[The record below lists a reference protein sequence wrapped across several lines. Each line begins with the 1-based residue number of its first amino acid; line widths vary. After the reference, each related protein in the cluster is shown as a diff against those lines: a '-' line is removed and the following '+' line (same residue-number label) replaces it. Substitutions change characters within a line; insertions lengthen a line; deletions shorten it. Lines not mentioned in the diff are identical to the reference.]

1 MPQGPE
7 SRATVRTKLKVALRV
22 SSGGLLFI
30 EYNANMRGKFIVFEG
45 GGGTGKDT
53 LIDLLK
59 KKLAGRENIVYT
71 RDPGGT
77 PMGER
82 IRELLLAPEA
92 KEMHPRTEL
101 LLFLA
106 ARTELVEKIIAP
118 ALQAGK
124 TVVSNRF
131 ALSTIAYQIYG
142 RQQQSELPLV
152 AEALRY
158 IARGVVPDI
167 CFLLD
172 TPPETAIKR
181 ARKRPGEAH
190 RFVAED
196 LDFQKRVYDGYK
208 RHLAQFA
215 KKGVIID
222 TSGPIENAWKE
233 VEKALQS
240 YIKS

>member
-106 ARTELVEKIIAP
+106 ARTELVEKVIAP

-142 RQQQSELPLV
+142 RQQLGDLMLV
-152 AEALRY
+152 REALRFVTNGL
-158 IARGVVPDI
+158 IPDI
-167 CFLLD
+167 CVLLD
-172 TPPETAIKR
+172 VPPEIAIRRAKKR
-181 ARKRPGEAH
+181 AGIPH
-190 RFVAED
+190 RFVKED
-196 LDFQKRVYDGYK
+196 LAFQKRVREGYK
-208 RHLAQFA
+208 RHLAEYGR
-215 KKGVIID
+215 KTITID
-222 TSGPIENAWKE
+222 SSGAPEEAWKNTE
-233 VEKALQS
+233 EALQS
-240 YIKS
+240 IL

>member
-1 MPQGPE
+1 M
-7 SRATVRTKLKVALRV
+7 TKK
-22 SSGGLLFI
+22 GT
-30 EYNANMRGKFIVFEG
+30 FIVFEG

-106 ARTELVEKIIAP
+106 ARTELVEKVIAP

-142 RQQQSELPLV
+142 RQQYGDLMLV
-152 AEALRY
+152 REALRFVTNGL
-158 IARGVVPDI
+158 IPDV
-167 CFLLD
+167 CVFLD
-172 TPPETAIKR
+172 VPPEIAIRR
-181 ARKRPGEAH
+181 AEKRPGIPH
-190 RFVAED
+190 RFVKED
-196 LDFQKRVYDGYK
+196 LAFQKRVREGYK
-208 RHLAQFA
+208 RHLVEYGR
-215 KKGVIID
+215 KTITID
-222 TSGPIENAWKE
+222 SSGTPEEAWKNTE
-233 VEKALQS
+233 EALQS
-240 YIKS
+240 IL